1 MKFLF
6 FLLFFLL
13 ICAIFG
19 CGTYSPN
26 RDYMKYSIEVTY
38 KDSSIEYFA
47 HVLELNHSAY
57 VLTKEGKLKVKY
69 IAVDRKDLEI
79 FPETILKENVLSFK
93 VMSGRSCV
101 YEHNETAYYPKSA
114 GSQ

>member
-6 FLLFFLL
+6 FLLLALL

-19 CGTYSPN
+19 CGTYSTK

-47 HVLELNHSAY
+47 HLLELNHSAY

-69 IAVDRKDLEI
+69 IAVDRKDLEF

-93 VMSGRSCV
+93 IISGRSWD
-101 YEHNETAYYPKSA
+101 YDHNEPVYYPKSA